1 MAGKEDQNP
10 KVKKTKI
17 KKIQKRRPKEQ
28 KPTTNSK
35 M

>member
-10 KVKKTKI
+10 KVEKTKI

-28 KPTTNSK
+28 NPTTNSK